1 MVLIEEALIELI
13 GASDTQDALEGL
25 HAAGARLDTLGDA
38 AVDADGLD
46 GLAYRGLDMEQVKK
60 LTSRSAEH
68 RRFQTAMFNRLERI
82 LTLYGEDKLQAEL
95 EIYSEYLAGF
105 EKLMGYEICLLT
117 KTISKKGGDVIKEAM
132 VGNGDIVLSFNAALE
147 IDRSDLENSIKS
159 LELELAEL
167 ASGLGYVQGE

>member
-1 MVLIEEALIELI
+1 MCIR
-13 GASDTQDALEGL
+13 D
-25 HAAGARLDTLGDA
+25 RLDTLGDA

-46 GLAYRGLDMEQVKK
+46 GLAYRGLDMEIVSR
-60 LTSRSAEH
+60 LTESSAEH
-68 RRFQTAMFNRLERI
+68 RRFQTAMFERLEHALSNYSEEQLR
-82 LTLYGEDKLQAEL
+82 AEL
-95 EIYSEYLAGF
+95 DAYTEYLDNF